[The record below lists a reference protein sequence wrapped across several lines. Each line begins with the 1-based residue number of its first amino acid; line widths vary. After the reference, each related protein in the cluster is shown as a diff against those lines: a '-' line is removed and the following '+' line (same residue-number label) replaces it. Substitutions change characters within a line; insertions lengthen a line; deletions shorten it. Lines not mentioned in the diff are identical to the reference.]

1 MWFWS
6 SLGASLDEGSVASGF
21 VQETGALREDL
32 CGGVKVGAEQARR
45 WKPDLVYEAALHP
58 PLQEGTVLMPVDP
71 VTRQRCVR
79 QTTQGKRCKF
89 WSTRGSR
96 LCRMHKEEIQIEAV
110 AGQGQR
116 STMSKQVQRS
126 ATKFVL
132 DLQARDA
139 LAKLGKEERV
149 TDPKQVLMDTVRSAW
164 RQRQVWEAMLQSVPA
179 DDWSSLGDIPIPGR
193 PATSKGARIEIIQ
206 KFLGEATKT
215 ASRASKLAIDAG
227 IEERL
232 VRIAEEQSILIADTV
247 RAGLIAGIGSLRLS
261 PQAEAAALEA
271 AVGSAATHLRALAA
285 GDGEIIEGIAVRVL
299 D

>member
-1 MWFWS
+1 M
-6 SLGASLDEGSVASGF
+6 A
-21 VQETGALREDL
+21 
-32 CGGVKVGAEQARR
+32 
-45 WKPDLVYEAALHP
+45 
-58 PLQEGTVLMPVDP
+58 VDT

-116 STMSKQVQRS
+116 SSMSKQVQRN

-132 DLQARDA
+132 NLQAREA
-139 LAKLGKEERV
+139 LKKLGIEERV

-164 RQRQVWEAMLQSVPA
+164 RQRQVWEAMLNSVPEE
-179 DDWSSLGDIPIPGR
+179 DWSSLGDIPIPGR
-193 PATSKGARIEIIQ
+193 PATARGARIEIIQ
-206 KFLGEATKT
+206 KFLGEATKN

-232 VRIAEEQSILIADTV
+232 VRLAEEQAALIADTV
-247 RAGLIAGIGSLRLS
+247 RAGLIAGIGSLHLS
-261 PQAEAAALEA
+261 PAAEALALQA
-271 AVGSAATHLRALAA
+271 AVGSAATHLRTLAA
-285 GDGEIIEGIAVRVL
+285 GDEKIIEGIAVEVL
-299 D
+299 R